1 MKTQLEWTNGALI
14 STAKYGAI
22 EYTASDQ
29 VAYFNCGE
37 SCWQN
42 RLYAEFGRGNF
53 KKLCQSHHDALCE
66 QVERAVEGVKP
77 KWISLEERLPEINQ
91 HCLVFLKGGYTDADE
106 WIIHHESPVS
116 FSSHA
121 IPTGAAWRDYDL
133 DDVTHW
139 QPLPEP
145 PR

>member
-53 KKLCQSHHDALCE
+53 KKLCQSHHDAICE
-66 QVERAVEGVKP
+66 QVEMAKALIFDNCTVIYRSSN
-77 KWISLEERLPEINQ
+77 SLEYPIEHVPGIKDTRLFIEGTLSQ
-91 HCLVFLKGGYTDADE
+91 LK
-106 WIIHHESPVS
+106 
-116 FSSHA
+116 
-121 IPTGAAWRDYDL
+121 
-133 DDVTHW
+133 
-139 QPLPEP
+139 PLQEP